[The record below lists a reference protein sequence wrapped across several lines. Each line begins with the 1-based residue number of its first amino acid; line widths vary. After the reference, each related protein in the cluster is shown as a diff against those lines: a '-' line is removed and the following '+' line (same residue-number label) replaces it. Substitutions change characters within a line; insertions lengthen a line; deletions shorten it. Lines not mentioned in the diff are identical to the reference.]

1 MSDLKQRIFELAKTP
16 QLLNL
21 ATITEEGNP
30 WVRYVFGNAD
40 AELSFRFCTSLC
52 SDKISHIR
60 HNPNVHLS
68 LGAKDLMTSKEWL
81 QVAGVAEISTAR
93 DERHA
98 FWNDG
103 FLAYFTG
110 PDDPNY
116 CVVIV
121 KPSLVELAAM
131 GSKAAEVWQA
141 GK

>member
-1 MSDLKQRIFELAKTP
+1 MSTLQQKIFELAKEP
-16 QLLNL
+16 QLINL
-21 ATITEEGNP
+21 ATITEEGKP
-30 WVRYVFGNAD
+30 WVRYVVGSAD
-40 AELSFRFCTSLC
+40 ESLSFRFCTSLC
-52 SDKISHIR
+52 SDKIRHIR

-68 LGAKDLMTSKEWL
+68 LGAKDLMTAKEWL
-81 QVAGVAEISTAR
+81 QVAGGAEISTSQ

-121 KPSLVELAAM
+121 TPSLIELAAM
-131 GSKAAEVWQA
+131 GSKGAEIWQA
-141 GK
+141 GN

>member
-1 MSDLKQRIFELAKTP
+1 MNDLKQRIFELAKTP

-21 ATITEEGNP
+21 ATVTEEGKP

-40 AELSFRFCTSLC
+40 AELNFRFCTALC
-52 SDKISHIR
+52 SDKIRHIR
-60 HNPNVHLS
+60 HNANVHLS
-68 LGAKDLMTSKEWL
+68 LGARDLLTSKDWL
-81 QVAGVAEISTAR
+81 QVVGFAEISTAQ

-103 FLAYFTG
+103 FLAHFTG

-121 KPSLVELAAM
+121 KPALIELASMANK
-131 GSKAAEVWQA
+131 SAEVWLA